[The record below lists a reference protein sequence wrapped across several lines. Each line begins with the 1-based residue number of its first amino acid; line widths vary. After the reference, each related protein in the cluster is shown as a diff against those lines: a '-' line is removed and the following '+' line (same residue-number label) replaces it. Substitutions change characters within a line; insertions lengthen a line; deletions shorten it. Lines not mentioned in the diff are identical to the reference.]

1 MFDGKGLKKLQK
13 LLKKTRQ
20 KRGWNS
26 APKKELEKKLN
37 ETKENRQSPR
47 RLRDEDKMDLRDI
60 LMEEGDE
67 SLHGG

>member
-1 MFDGKGLKKLQK
+1 MFDRKGLKKLQK
-13 LLKKTRQ
+13 LLKKARQ
-20 KRGWNS
+20 KQGWNS

-47 RLRDEDKMDLRDI
+47 RLRDEDKMDWRDI